1 MNREKLMAQLEIDE
15 GRSRRMYLDT
25 ATPPRWT
32 AGVGRNISDRDFS
45 DDEIA
50 LMLKNDIDLI
60 VAQLDRSLPWW
71 RQMNDARQNALANM
85 CMMGIGKLLG
95 FKRALA
101 AMQAG
106 RWVPASDEM
115 LDSLWA
121 RQVGQRAI
129 RLAKVMREGVF

>member
-15 GRSRRMYLDT
+15 GRSSRMYLDT

-71 RQMNDARQNALANM
+71 RQMNDARQNVLANM

-95 FKRALA
+95 FKLALA

>member
-1 MNREKLMAQLEIDE
+1 MNREKLMEQLEIDE
-15 GRSRRMYLDT
+15 GKRRRMYLDT

-60 VAQLDRSLPWW
+60 VSQLDRSLPWW
-71 RQMNDARQNALANM
+71 RQMSDARQNALANM

-106 RWVPASDEM
+106 RWVLASDEM
-115 LDSLWA
+115 LDSLWS
-121 RQVGQRAI
+121 RQVGQRAV